1 MSIKRQEAAVKGLA
15 QVMKLL
21 AEPNRLRI
29 LLSLGLQCRP
39 VNDVIQATGLAQT
52 NVSFHLRALREA
64 GLVRAERR
72 GPFIYYCLPDPELL
86 NILAH
91 LDTWLEAR
99 RVSAAASGR
108 AKGRGP
114 ELQAVLLQRPPV
126 RRTRAPVRALATRPD
141 VKAFSTRR

>member
-1 MSIKRQEAAVKGLA
+1 MSIKRQETAVKGLA

-39 VNDVIQATGLAQT
+39 VTDVIQATGLAQT

-86 NILAH
+86 HILGGLNA
-91 LDTWLEAR
+91 WLEAR
-99 RVSAAASGR
+99 KAAEAASGR
-108 AKGRGP
+108 AKARGKADLP
-114 ELQAVLLQRPPV
+114 QVLARYGPV
-126 RRTRAPVRALATRPD
+126 NRRRRTATP
-141 VKAFSTRR
+141 